1 MPSNQPEAHEFY
13 DYFLKTSETTDEP
26 FFNKQLES
34 EVKAFLDQ
42 YDDGEVGSQNQTPL
56 EMEILNSNFTV
67 QEVEAAIDY
76 LKNNKSPGCDNIP
89 AEFIKYCKEILLQDL
104 TIIYNYIIESRDFPD
119 IWAEGLRSVI
129 FKAGQKN
136 LVKNYRGI
144 TVLSIFAKIFE
155 ILVHFRMTFLNEAFC
170 KVDEFNGGFLRGC
183 RTTDNIFV
191 LNGLVQRQIAMGK
204 PLYICYVDF
213 SMAFD

>member
-1 MPSNQPEAHEFY
+1 MNFMIIFWRHQ
-13 DYFLKTSETTDEP
+13 KQQ

-129 FKAGQKN
+129 FKAGQK
-136 LVKNYRGI
+136 
-144 TVLSIFAKIFE
+144 T
-155 ILVHFRMTFLNEAFC
+155 
-170 KVDEFNGGFLRGC
+170 
-183 RTTDNIFV
+183 
-191 LNGLVQRQIAMGK
+191 
-204 PLYICYVDF
+204 
-213 SMAFD
+213 